1 MNHAFYK
8 QEGREINNLVYFLNL
23 IEPAEGR
30 VKTSILGR
38 DDFHIYAHSIYVA
51 SDGENG
57 CEIIMFVFMC
67 HNQSL
72 LLAHPFMTPHWA
84 NVSRVFSAQ

>member
-1 MNHAFYK
+1 MNHSFYK
-8 QEGREINNLVYFLNL
+8 QESRKINNLVYLLNL

-30 VKTSILGR
+30 AKTSFLGR
-38 DDFHIYAHSIYVA
+38 DDFHIYAHFIYVA

-67 HNQSL
+67 HKQ
-72 LLAHPFMTPHWA
+72 
-84 NVSRVFSAQ
+84 